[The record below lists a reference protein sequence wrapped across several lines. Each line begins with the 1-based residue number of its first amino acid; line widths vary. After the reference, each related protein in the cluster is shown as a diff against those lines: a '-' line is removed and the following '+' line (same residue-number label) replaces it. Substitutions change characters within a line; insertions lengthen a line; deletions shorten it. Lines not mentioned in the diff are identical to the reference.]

1 MRGVCFKKRL
11 FYRRSTK
18 AYKDISTLE
27 MMVKT
32 AQRDKC
38 EKLAAPPDVSIEYSH
53 AMKTNQKSKKNIRAA
68 KRLAKALGDSKQVKN
83 LIAESAEDLSN
94 VNTVLNQELA
104 NQGSS
109 PEVEEAL
116 EKNEAIEDRVQEASE
131 KLSVVNQA
139 LENEVEERHV
149 LEHQLAVSQQQEEA
163 ARHAAFHDPLTGLPN
178 RLLFDDRLEH
188 GLEQAKRH
196 SRTLAVLF
204 VDLDQFKAINDT
216 HGHDVGDGVLK
227 MIAERLKENMRGD
240 DTVSRHG
247 GDEFLYLLMEIG
259 DEADIKLLVEKIISA
274 VQVPCDMSVGTGSLS
289 LSVKASIGI
298 ALFPKDGATAEMLIQ
313 SADKAMYRAKR
324 ENSGYA
330 FAS

>member
-1 MRGVCFKKRL
+1 
-11 FYRRSTK
+11 
-18 AYKDISTLE
+18 
-27 MMVKT
+27 
-32 AQRDKC
+32 
-38 EKLAAPPDVSIEYSH
+38 
-53 AMKTNQKSKKNIRAA
+53 MKTRRTSKPTKKTPAA
-68 KRLAKALGDSKQVKN
+68 KRLSKALDQSKQVKT
-83 LIAESAEDLSN
+83 LIETSAEDLSV

-104 NQGSS
+104 NQDPS
-109 PEVEEAL
+109 PHVEEAL

-139 LENEVEERHV
+139 LEHEVKERHV

-178 RLLFDDRLEH
+178 RLLFDDRLAH

-196 SRTLAVLF
+196 ARTLAVMF
-204 VDLDQFKAINDT
+204 VDLNDFKTINDT
-216 HGHDVGDGVLK
+216 YGHDVGDGILK
-227 MIAERLKENMRGD
+227 MIAERLKENARGD

-259 DEADIKLLVEKIISA
+259 DEADIKLLVEKIINA
-274 VQVPCDMSVGTGSLS
+274 IQVPCDMSVGTGSVS